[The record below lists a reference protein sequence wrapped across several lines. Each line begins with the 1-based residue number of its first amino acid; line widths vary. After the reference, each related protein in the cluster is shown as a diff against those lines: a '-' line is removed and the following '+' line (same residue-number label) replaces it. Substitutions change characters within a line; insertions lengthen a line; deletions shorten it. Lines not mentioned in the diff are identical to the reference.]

1 MNSIFFF
8 WSDFE
13 SFVANEHNIDLS
25 EVKLTSEK
33 FNLKEALGFKNVSIF
48 VDSRISEDDLVA
60 LKTNGCECLL
70 LRCAGFNML
79 NVEKAK
85 EIGLK
90 VFRVASYSPESIA
103 EFVFALILNLAR
115 KMNLQRRQHSTM
127 QNGRSLDSMG
137 FALKG
142 RILGLHGYGKIGR
155 EVSNIARNGFGMKV
169 HFFDPFIDK
178 SDNDTK
184 VLDIYELYKT
194 SDIVSIHMPLNDETK
209 HSVNFDL
216 LSKAKDG
223 IMIVN
228 TARGGLIESEAMI
241 KYLDSGKVS
250 YFGTDVWGDDDKFD
264 ERLYRDNTFQADHVA
279 FFTDEAVY
287 SILEQTMDSLSG
299 RPLECNIL

>member
-1 MNSIFFF
+1 
-8 WSDFE
+8 
-13 SFVANEHNIDLS
+13 
-25 EVKLTSEK
+25 
-33 FNLKEALGFKNVSIF
+33 
-48 VDSRISEDDLVA
+48 
-60 LKTNGCECLL
+60 
-70 LRCAGFNML
+70 
-79 NVEKAK
+79 
-85 EIGLK
+85 
-90 VFRVASYSPESIA
+90 
-103 EFVFALILNLAR
+103 
-115 KMNLQRRQHSTM
+115 M

-209 HSVNFDL
+209 NSVNFDL